1 MYDLIVI
8 GGGPAGITAA
18 VTAINRRLETLIV
31 AECWGGQTTYFIDL
45 EDAEPHQVITGE
57 ELLDRFRRQLDYLDF
72 CRHFDRVTQILPVE
86 DHFSVVTADG
96 DKFETRSLVIATGA
110 KPERLNVPGEE
121 QLIGHGLSYSVVT
134 HGSLFLG
141 KDVAVVG
148 TYRRAQ
154 LAALELAQ
162 YAHQVYLFAPELLP
176 ADWPLVKTLRRTPKV
191 TIYEGTT
198 VREVRGD
205 RYVEGIAVE
214 TVDGAMLDVPLK
226 GVFVKLPRKANSE
239 LVRGW
244 VDLDEEDRIKVNLYG
259 ATSYPGVFTAGDV
272 THISEQVLVHIGEGA
287 KAAIE
292 AHSYLLAKWGE
303 TGSSGSNSPPLP
315 S

>member
-18 VTAINRRLETLIV
+18 VAAINRRLETLII
-31 AECWGGQTTYFIDL
+31 AEHWGGQTAYFMNL
-45 EDAEPHQVITGE
+45 EDADTHHVITGE
-57 ELLDRFRRQLDYLDF
+57 ELLGRFRGQLDYLDF
-72 CRHFDRVTQILPVE
+72 CRHFDRVVQASPAE
-86 DHFSVVTADG
+86 DHFSVVTVD
-96 DKFETRSLVIATGA
+96 DDRFEARSLIVATGA

-121 QLIGHGLSYSVVT
+121 RLVGRGLSYSVVT

-141 KDVAVVG
+141 KEVAVVG

-162 YAHQVYLFAPELLP
+162 YAYQVYLFAPELLP
-176 ADWPLVKTLRRTPKV
+176 ADEPLVKTLRRTPKV
-191 TIYEGTT
+191 SIYEGTT
-198 VREVRGD
+198 VRQVRGE
-205 RYVEGIAVE
+205 RYVEGIVVE
-214 TVDGAMLDVPLK
+214 TVDGATVDVPVK
-226 GVFVKLPRKANSE
+226 GVFVKLPREANSE

-244 VDLDEEDRIKVNLYG
+244 VDLDEEGHIKVNLYG
-259 ATSYPGVFTAGDV
+259 ATSCPGVFAAGDV

-292 AHSYLLAKWGE
+292 AHSYLLAKWG
-303 TGSSGSNSPPLP
+303 GIG
-315 S
+315 